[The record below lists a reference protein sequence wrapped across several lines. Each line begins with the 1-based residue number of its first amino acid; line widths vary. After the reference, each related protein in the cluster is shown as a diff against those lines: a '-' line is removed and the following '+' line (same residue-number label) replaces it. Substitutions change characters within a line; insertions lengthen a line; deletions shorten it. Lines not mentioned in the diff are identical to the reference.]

1 MSSDKETKPTTA
13 QEEPAKPVATAAA
26 AAATTAA
33 DETTG
38 DSPSTSSDNAGP
50 AETKKEPITTN
61 TNTNTAGKSTTNAN
75 DEDDLDDLDDLLDDF
90 ADDVLSKPPGA
101 SVASN
106 DKQSTANND
115 TQRDPAA
122 KPTDPLDADFQQ
134 SISELI
140 KDLKIENPE
149 AQKQF
154 EELVKEFENNHRESV
169 EAEEKK
175 PGNFEYVMKETME
188 RLKKLGND
196 IDAKFKNDPTGSNPE
211 DLLTQLLAGMGGDG
225 LGGGDM
231 DMSKLLVDMLEQL
244 SSKEVLYEPIKD
256 LNTKF
261 PDYLEKNK
269 DTLDDFKLKNYTK
282 QYEIT
287 NDIVSIFEHESYS
300 DDNKDQR
307 DQVNALLESLQELGQ
322 PPSELVGDAGDFL
335 PGFGDAK
342 GANGADAFGFNDK
355 DLPPDFEKNLQEGCQ
370 QQ

>member
-1 MSSDKETKPTTA
+1 MSSEKEISEKPTA
-13 QEEPAKPVATAAA
+13 D
-26 AAATTAA
+26 TT
-33 DETTG
+33 TTIG
-38 DSPSTSSDNAGP
+38 DSTTKNVEVDTKSESTNG
-50 AETKKEPITTN
+50 EE
-61 TNTNTAGKSTTNAN
+61 
-75 DEDDLDDLDDLLDDF
+75 EDLDDLDDLLDDF

-101 SVASN
+101 SVVSN
-106 DKQSTANND
+106 DKQQSTTNN
-115 TQRDPAA
+115 TPNTAQ
-122 KPTDPLDADFQQ
+122 PTDPLDTDFQQ

-196 IDAKFKNDPTGSNPE
+196 IDAKLKNDPMGSNPE
-211 DLLTQLLAGMGGDG
+211 DLLTQLLAGMGGGDG

-261 PDYLEKNK
+261 PEYLEKNK
-269 DTLDDFKLKNYTK
+269 ETLDDVKFKNYTK

-300 DDNKDQR
+300 DDNKTQR
-307 DQVNALLESLQELGQ
+307 EQVNTLLESLQELGQ

-335 PGFGDAK
+335 PGFGDGK
-342 GANGADAFGFNDK
+342 GGNGADAFGFNDK

>member
-1 MSSDKETKPTTA
+1 MSSDKETKPTTV
-13 QEEPAKPVATAAA
+13 QEEPAKPV
-26 AAATTAA
+26 TTAA
-33 DETTG
+33 VTTAAETTG
-38 DSPSTSSDNAGP
+38 NSPSTSTDNAGP
-50 AETKKEPITTN
+50 AGTKKEPITST
-61 TNTNTAGKSTTNAN
+61 TGKSTNNAN

-106 DKQSTANND
+106 DKQSTANNE
-115 TQRDPAA
+115 TQKDPAA

-196 IDAKFKNDPTGSNPE
+196 IDAKLKNDPTGSNPE

-261 PDYLEKNK
+261 PDYLRNNK
-269 DTLDDFKLKNYTK
+269 DTLDEFKLKNYTK

-342 GANGADAFGFNDK
+342 GANGAGAFGFNDK